1 MFILRSWAVDLS
13 KAAADRIMLDLQS
26 YARQNGGRF
35 IAYGSVAR
43 RSMRHDSDIDILVD
57 FSTETT
63 HSDCSFAEDLC
74 FAAHLPP
81 DIFPMSWHRPAFLDR
96 VMKDALI
103 LS

>member
-1 MFILRSWAVDLS
+1 MTH
-13 KAAADRIMLDLQS
+13 AAL
-26 YARQNGGRF
+26 
-35 IAYGSVAR
+35 
-43 RSMRHDSDIDILVD
+43 
-57 FSTETT
+57 
-63 HSDCSFAEDLC
+63 SFAEDLC